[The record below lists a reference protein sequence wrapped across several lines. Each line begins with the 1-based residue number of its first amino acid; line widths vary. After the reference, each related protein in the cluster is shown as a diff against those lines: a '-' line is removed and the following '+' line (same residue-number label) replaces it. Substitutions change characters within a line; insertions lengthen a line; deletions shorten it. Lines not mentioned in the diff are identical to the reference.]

1 MNNLIAYKFVTWDIR
16 PLEEYEFTL
25 PYRAKVKLLN
35 GEKLTRAE
43 KDMLVSSVFYSFG
56 VVKIGGWAF
65 DFKPYLK
72 KYLVKQ
78 YGSWQ
83 EYRAFDKT
91 SLKKVI
97 SGKIEKIVEFT

>member
-1 MNNLIAYKFVTWDIR
+1 MG
-16 PLEEYEFTL
+16 
-25 PYRAKVKLLN
+25 
-35 GEKLTRAE
+35 GELTRAE

-56 VVKIGGWAF
+56 VIKMSGWAF

>member
-1 MNNLIAYKFVTWDIR
+1 MDNRIAFKFVSWDIR
-16 PLEEYEFTL
+16 PLEEYAFTL

-35 GEKLTRAE
+35 GEKLTREE
-43 KDMLVSSVFYSFG
+43 KDMLVSSMFYNFG
-56 VVKIGGWAF
+56 IIKIGGWAF
-65 DFKPYLK
+65 NFQPYLK

-97 SGKIEKIVEFT
+97 RGKIEKIVEFT